1 MDHRAFR
8 AHHSVRSSA
17 SSWIDLVSVS
27 PSIPKRFA
35 AMPPEEAI
43 ARLRVHGDRDADYA
57 LGNLP
62 AIHNGRMKAGQV
74 VKN

>member
-1 MDHRAFR
+1 
-8 AHHSVRSSA
+8 
-17 SSWIDLVSVS
+17 
-27 PSIPKRFA
+27 
-35 AMPPEEAI
+35 MPPEEAI

-62 AIHNGRMKAGQV
+62 AIHNGRMKAGQG